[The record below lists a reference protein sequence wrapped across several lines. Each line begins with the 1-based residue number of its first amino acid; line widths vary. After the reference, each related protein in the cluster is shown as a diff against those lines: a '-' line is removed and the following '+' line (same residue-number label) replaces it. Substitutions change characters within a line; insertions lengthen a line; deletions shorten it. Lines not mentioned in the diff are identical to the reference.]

1 MKMNRFVLRLS
12 LVLCINFSLTAQQAI
27 DEKVAELL
35 SKMTLEEK
43 ASILFS
49 SSITVEQENKNRLMA
64 VARIRLYLI

>member
-43 ASILFS
+43 I
-49 SSITVEQENKNRLMA
+49 
-64 VARIRLYLI
+64 